1 MRACWAHRAAA
12 RPSFLQ
18 LVADLVPSSQPHFR
32 TRSFFHT
39 PQGQEMYKLQ
49 RTALEEEQEL
59 AEVNVGA
66 VATGSGSNLF
76 GVSGRLASWVRELS
90 SLRSRT
96 DDAAAEPL
104 QPLQSDLKS
113 PNGVPPAAAGC

>member
-1 MRACWAHRAAA
+1 M
-12 RPSFLQ
+12 SFLG
-18 LVADLVPSSQPHFR
+18 VGISDVCAGS
-32 TRSFFHT
+32 
-39 PQGQEMYKLQ
+39 
-49 RTALEEEQEL
+49 AEEEQEL

-90 SLRSRT
+90 SVRSRGS

-104 QPLQSDLKS
+104 QPLHADLK
-113 PNGVPPAAAGC
+113 PANGVPPSAAGC

>member
-1 MRACWAHRAAA
+1 MGDYCLFA
-12 RPSFLQ
+12 RSCGQ
-18 LVADLVPSSQPHFR
+18 KKRVPSGRHIDIQ
-32 TRSFFHT
+32 
-39 PQGQEMYKLQ
+39 
-49 RTALEEEQEL
+49 EEQEP

-90 SLRSRT
+90 SLRSRAS

-104 QPLQSDLKS
+104 QPPHHPLPPHHPHHPPR
-113 PNGVPPAAAGC
+113 PNGLLHDTTGC